1 MIIPVILAG
10 GSGSRLW
17 PLSRAQHP
25 KQFHALVTGEPLLAD
40 TARRI
45 PSTPPYAPP
54 YVIANEQNRFGV
66 AAAFKKAGLP
76 LEGIVLEPE
85 GRSTAP
91 AAAVAAHLAIQKSGP
106 DAIVLLMP
114 SDDHIED
121 PRAFLVAVE
130 AGASAAKDGMLV
142 TFGIKPSG
150 PETGYGYVKTHG
162 KPGYGGV
169 LEVERFVEKPDK
181 EAAIRLCAE
190 GGYFWN
196 AGIFLYG
203 AKAFLEEL
211 ERFEPDMVRQTQ
223 AALENATRDLNFIRL
238 AANFAQCRSDSI
250 DYAVMEKTEKAALV
264 PLDAGWS
271 DVGTWDA
278 LFDAAKKDK
287 AGNATRGD
295 ALMMNARGCYVRA
308 EGGMVAVAGVDDII
322 VISTKDATLVAK
334 RGESGAVKEVVQEL
348 AANGRHEADHHL
360 TVHRPWGS
368 YETLHMSERYQVKQ
382 IIVEPGGTLSL
393 QKSPPPRGAL
403 DRGEGHGADHD
414 RRRGEAA
421 LGERVGLCAA
431 RRNAP
436 PRKSGPDPAHAHR
449 GSVWPLSGRGR
460 YRAPG
465 GRLFAHLARRRAAV
479 SLDRFTLLRGP
490 APRGNP
496 EAAAGFWI
504 AAAAN
509 AASR

>member
-1 MIIPVILAG
+1 MIIPFILAG

-54 YVIANEQNRFGV
+54 FVIANEQNRFGV

-91 AAAVAAHLAIQKSGP
+91 AAAVAAHLAIQKAGP

-114 SDDHIED
+114 SDHHIED
-121 PRAFLVAVE
+121 PRAFLDAVE
-130 AGASAAKDGMLV
+130 AGASAARDGMLV
-142 TFGIKPSG
+142 TFGIEPSA

-162 KPGYGGV
+162 KPGHGGV
-169 LEVERFVEKPDK
+169 LKVERFVEKPDK
-181 EAAIRLCAE
+181 ETAIRLCAE

-203 AKAFLEEL
+203 AKAFLDEL
-211 ERFEPDMVRQTQ
+211 ERFEPDMVRQTR
-223 AALENATRDLNFIRL
+223 AAVENVTKDLNFIRL

-271 DVGTWDA
+271 DVGSWDA
-278 LFDAAKKDK
+278 LFDAAKKDE

-295 ALMMNARGCYVRA
+295 AVLKNTRGCYVRA
-308 EGGMVAVAGVDDII
+308 ESGMVALAGVDDII
-322 VISTKDATLVAK
+322 VISTKDATLVAR
-334 RGESGAVKEVVQEL
+334 RGESGTVKEVVQYLTEK
-348 AANGRHEADHHL
+348 ARAEVERHLVEYRHWGHCEA
-360 TVHRPWGS
+360 
-368 YETLHMSERYQVKQ
+368 LHSSERYQVNQ
-382 IIVEPGGTLSL
+382 IVVEPGANVSL
-393 QKSPPPRGAL
+393 QRHQYRSEHWIVVRGTARVTIGAEVKLLTENQSIYVPFGVTHRLENPGLIPLTLIEVKSGYY
-403 DRGEGHGADHD
+403 
-414 RRRGEAA
+414 
-421 LGERVGLCAA
+421 LGEDDVVRLG
-431 RRNAP
+431 
-436 PRKSGPDPAHAHR
+436 DIHA
-449 GSVWPLSGRGR
+449 
-460 YRAPG
+460 
-465 GRLFAHLARRRAAV
+465 
-479 SLDRFTLLRGP
+479 TT
-490 APRGNP
+490 
-496 EAAAGFWI
+496 
-504 AAAAN
+504 
-509 AASR
+509 

>member
-40 TARRI
+40 AARRI

-54 YVIANEQNRFGV
+54 FVIANEQNRFSV

-91 AAAVAAHLAIQKSGP
+91 AAAVAAHLAIQKAGP

-114 SDDHIED
+114 SDHHIED
-121 PRAFLVAVE
+121 PQAFLDAIE

-142 TFGIKPSG
+142 TFGIKPSA

-169 LEVERFVEKPDK
+169 LKVERFVEKPDK
-181 EAAIRLCAE
+181 ETAIRLCAE

-196 AGIFLYG
+196 AGIFLFG
-203 AKAFLEEL
+203 AKAFLDEL

-223 AALENATRDLNFIRL
+223 AAVENATRDLNFIRL

-264 PLDAGWS
+264 PLNAGWS
-271 DVGTWDA
+271 DVGSWDA
-278 LFDAAKKDK
+278 LFDAAKKDE

-295 ALMMNARGCYVRA
+295 ALLKNTRGCYVRA
-308 EGGMVAVAGVDDII
+308 ESGMVALAGVDDII

-348 AANGRHEADHHL
+348 AANGRDEADHHL

-393 QKSPPPRGAL
+393 QKHHHRAEHWIVVKGTARITI
-403 DRGEGHGADHD
+403 D
-414 RRRGEAA
+414 GEAKLLSENQSVYVPLGA
-421 LGERVGLCAA
+421 THRLENPGLIPLTLIEVQSGPYLGEDDIV
-431 RRNAP
+431 
-436 PRKSGPDPAHAHR
+436 
-449 GSVWPLSGRGR
+449 
-460 YRAPG
+460 
-465 GRLFAHLARRRAAV
+465 RLEDV
-479 SLDRFTLLRGP
+479 Y
-490 APRGNP
+490 
-496 EAAAGFWI
+496 
-504 AAAAN
+504 
-509 AASR
+509 SRT